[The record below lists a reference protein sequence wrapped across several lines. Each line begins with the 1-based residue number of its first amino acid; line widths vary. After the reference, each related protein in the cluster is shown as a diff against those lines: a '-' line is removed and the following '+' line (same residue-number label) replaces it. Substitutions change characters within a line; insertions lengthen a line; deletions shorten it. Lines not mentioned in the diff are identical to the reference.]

1 MSNRVKKGHFM
12 SNPSRRTF
20 VMCVVAGGA
29 ALGATHASAQAAAV
43 TLTETDPQAAA
54 LGYRTDTTKVDAT
67 KYPQHQASQM
77 CNGCQLFQGKPTDA
91 TGPCQ
96 LYAGKLVASKGWCSA
111 WVKKAA

>member
-1 MSNRVKKGHFM
+1 M

-20 VMCVVAGGA
+20 VISVVASSAGLVA
-29 ALGATHASAQAAAV
+29 SQASAQAA

-54 LGYRTDTTKVDAT
+54 LGYKADATKVDKA
-67 KYPQHQASQM
+67 KYSQHQSDQI
-77 CNGCQLFQGKPTDA
+77 CSGCQLFQGKASDA

-96 LYAGKLVASKGWCSA
+96 LYAGKIVAAKGWCSA